1 MRKNKGCVGPPVTR
15 SSRHGSWECEL
26 RKVVVDLLVIKE
38 SEGINSVVLLT
49 PPPELSLIGSS
60 YIQLTRSCVTIM

>member
-15 SSRHGSWECEL
+15 SSRHVSWECEL

-38 SEGINSVVLLT
+38 SEGINNVVLLT
-49 PPPELSLIGSS
+49 LPLS
-60 YIQLTRSCVTIM
+60 